1 MSELEGE
8 SFRLALPCL
17 GKTSAIL
24 ESGISST
31 VMPLFCFENN
41 TAHASQRC
49 ATRAVSI
56 RYLRAVCSRG
66 CLRGALFDQG
76 VPWAVLGV
84 PYEALAQLS

>member
-56 RYLRAVCSRG
+56 RYLRAVCSEV
-66 CLRGALFDQG
+66 GAGRNPRPFSFSEG
-76 VPWAVLGV
+76 RYVR
-84 PYEALAQLS
+84 SI

>member
-1 MSELEGE
+1 MPVLV
-8 SFRLALPCL
+8 RADTRVIWLALPCL

-49 ATRAVSI
+49 ATHAVTFS
-56 RYLRAVCSRG
+56 L
-66 CLRGALFDQG
+66 
-76 VPWAVLGV
+76 P
-84 PYEALAQLS
+84 